1 MEYMINKKNLWFLT
15 LFSLVLVLS
24 VYYITMPNEL
34 LLTNN
39 GHITNT
45 ISTNIELEES
55 DVISVLKVEDN
66 NDTESEISVL
76 KETLTNNEA
85 TVEEKNIAF
94 ETLKSIN
101 QNSSK
106 EEKLEKKLK
115 DSLKLNTFIKIDKT
129 QIRVVVGSKEHSVE
143 LANNIMRSVQE
154 EFDSKKYISVE
165 FQS

>member
-1 MEYMINKKNLWFLT
+1 MINKKNIWFLT
-15 LFSLVLVLS
+15 LFSLILVLS

-34 LLTNN
+34 LVTNN
-39 GHITNT
+39 GNITNT
-45 ISTNIELEES
+45 IETNVEVEES

-76 KETLTNNEA
+76 KETLTNSEA
-85 TVEEKNIAF
+85 TIEEKNIAF

-115 DSLKLNTFIKIDKT
+115 DNFKLNTFIKIDKT

>member
-1 MEYMINKKNLWFLT
+1 MINKKNLWFLT

-34 LLTNN
+34 LVTNN
-39 GHITNT
+39 GNITNS
-45 ISTNIELEES
+45 IETNVEVDEV
-55 DVISVLKVEDN
+55 DAISVLKVEDDS
-66 NDTESEISVL
+66 DTESEISVL
-76 KETLTNNEA
+76 KETLTKSDA

-115 DSLKLNTFIKIDKT
+115 DNFKLNTFIKIDKS

-143 LANNIMRSVQE
+143 LANNIMRSIQE

>member
-1 MEYMINKKNLWFLT
+1 MINKKNLWFLT

-34 LLTNN
+34 LVTNN
-39 GHITNT
+39 GNITNT
-45 ISTNIELEES
+45 IETNVEVEEV
-55 DVISVLKVEDN
+55 DAISVLKVEDD

-76 KETLTNNEA
+76 KETLTNNDA

-115 DSLKLNTFIKIDKT
+115 DNFKLNTFIKIDKT

-165 FQS
+165 FQA

>member
-1 MEYMINKKNLWFLT
+1 MINKKNLWFLT

-34 LLTNN
+34 LVTNN
-39 GHITNT
+39 GNITDT
-45 ISTNIELEES
+45 IETNIEVEES
-55 DVISVLKVEDN
+55 DAISVLKVEDN
-66 NDTESEISVL
+66 ADTESEISVL

-129 QIRVVVGSKEHSVE
+129 QIRVVVGSKEHSVD
-143 LANNIMRSVQE
+143 LANDIMRSVQE
-154 EFDSKKYISVE
+154 EFDTKKYISVE
-165 FQS
+165 FQA

>member
-1 MEYMINKKNLWFLT
+1 MINKKNLWFLT

-34 LLTNN
+34 LVTNN
-39 GHITNT
+39 GNITNT
-45 ISTNIELEES
+45 IETNVEVEEV
-55 DVISVLKVEDN
+55 DAISVLKVEDD

-76 KETLTNNEA
+76 KETLTKSDA

-115 DSLKLNTFIKIDKT
+115 DNFKLNTFIKIDKT

-165 FQS
+165 FQA

>member
-1 MEYMINKKNLWFLT
+1 MINKKNLWFLT

-24 VYYITMPNEL
+24 IYYITMPNEL
-34 LLTNN
+34 LVTNN
-39 GHITNT
+39 GNITNT
-45 ISTNIELEES
+45 IETNVEVEES
-55 DVISVLKVEDN
+55 DVISVLKVEDDS
-66 NDTESEISVL
+66 DTESEISVL

-101 QNSSK
+101 QNRSK

-115 DSLKLNTFIKIDKT
+115 DNFKLNAFIKIEKT
-129 QIRVVVGSKEHSVE
+129 QVRVVVGSKEHSVE

>member
-1 MEYMINKKNLWFLT
+1 MINKKNLWFLT

-34 LLTNN
+34 LVTNN
-39 GHITNT
+39 GNITNT
-45 ISTNIELEES
+45 IETNIEVEES

-115 DSLKLNTFIKIDKT
+115 DNLKLNTFIKIDKT
-129 QIRVVVGSKEHSVE
+129 RIRVVVGSKEHSVE

>member
-1 MEYMINKKNLWFLT
+1 MINKKNLWFLT

-34 LLTNN
+34 LVTNN
-39 GHITNT
+39 GNITNT
-45 ISTNIELEES
+45 IETNIEVEES

>member
-1 MEYMINKKNLWFLT
+1 MINKKNLWFLT

-34 LLTNN
+34 LVTNN
-39 GHITNT
+39 GNITNT
-45 ISTNIELEES
+45 IETNIDVEES
-55 DVISVLKVEDN
+55 DAISVLKVEDN

-115 DSLKLNTFIKIDKT
+115 DNLKLNTFIKIDKT

>member
-1 MEYMINKKNLWFLT
+1 MINKKNLWFLK

-24 VYYITMPNEL
+24 VYYFTMRIEFL
-34 LLTNN
+34 VTNN
-39 GHITNT
+39 GNITNT
-45 ISTNIELEES
+45 IETNIDVEES
-55 DVISVLKVEDN
+55 DAISVLKVEDN

-101 QNSSK
+101 QNRSK

>member
-1 MEYMINKKNLWFLT
+1 MINKKNLWFLT

-34 LLTNN
+34 LVTNN
-39 GHITNT
+39 GNITNT
-45 ISTNIELEES
+45 IETNIDVEES
-55 DVISVLKVEDN
+55 DVISVLKVEDDS
-66 NDTESEISVL
+66 DTESEISVL

-115 DSLKLNTFIKIDKT
+115 DNFKLNTFIKIDKT